1 MDSQS
6 QIENSTSIYFLKY
19 VVYLFLEREEGE
31 GKERETLICETLIGC
46 LSHAP
51 NQGPALQPR
60 DMP

>member
-31 GKERETLICETLIGC
+31 GKERERNI
-46 LSHAP
+46 
-51 NQGPALQPR
+51 
-60 DMP
+60 DM